1 MELQD
6 MKDWITPKELAE
18 REHLSP
24 QAIWKW
30 VREGKLPA
38 RRIGAQIRLY
48 DCDWNAFVAACNK
61 K

>member
-1 MELQD
+1 